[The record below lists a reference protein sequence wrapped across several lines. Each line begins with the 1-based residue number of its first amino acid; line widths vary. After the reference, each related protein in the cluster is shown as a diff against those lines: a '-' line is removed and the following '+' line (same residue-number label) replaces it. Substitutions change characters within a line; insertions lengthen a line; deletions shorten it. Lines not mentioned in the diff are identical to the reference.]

1 MKINPIFVGLNIA
14 SAKAS
19 PGDCNFLPGSWPPV
33 PEFPICISSN
43 GTVISRYEDE
53 EWDLTLWAGQ
63 VLKFNFGKPKRK
75 NSTYIS
81 PENSSLFK
89 LVIAYWLFGPNPVR
103 EIRTL
108 KGQYENIR
116 QIFAYCSKS
125 GISANDLYRFPKVVE
140 SLADNL
146 YPSQSNR
153 LLVLLHTL
161 WEQREHVGISIL
173 DDTGIAL
180 LRSKIQLH
188 EKSQTAYIPPRIW
201 LYQLSRLKEFLQ
213 DFEHHLKDI
222 EACTNYCLHAYVT
235 SAGDMESACTLKLP
249 SYYKP
254 FASLNNPSKNGKLCG
269 AQRFGPFHKTASR
282 FNILDL
288 LEKWCGNIKSS
299 GVAVLSQ
306 YLSMATHVGK
316 AYLLNFTLMRI
327 EEVSS
332 LRANCL
338 VLETD
343 KATNE
348 TIYLI
353 KGATSKTVED
363 DQAYWITSPSSQLAI
378 KVMTWVSEFRTRC
391 ASFNKSLPLA
401 HDDLTNPYLELRP
414 SEPWRRQSRYD
425 YAPVVRKAP
434 VHYGNFNIKYPKLFD
449 AKELMIQKADF
460 DAALLVTPSLDA
472 ERFAIGNVWPLS
484 WHQLRRTG
492 AVNMSASGIVGDASI
507 QYQLKHVSRAMTRY
521 YGQGFYH
528 LDVRLNQEASAEY
541 VRGMYE
547 AIAKNFAAL
556 GSSNFVSPHGDKR
569 KEQLVEIISSS
580 SHAALIK
587 AAKNGSIIY
596 RDILLG
602 SCANPKPC
610 PYGGIDYIGR
620 CGGGDGKPAC
630 MDLLIDKNKKSQIQR
645 LGELLSQRIKN
656 TPEGSPLYV
665 SIQYQQ
671 IAVGNILNVI

>member
-1 MKINPIFVGLNIA
+1 MKTNAIFAGLNIG
-14 SAKAS
+14 SANAS
-19 PGDCNFLPGSWPPV
+19 PADRNFLPESWPPA
-33 PEFPICISSN
+33 PDFPICISPN
-43 GTVISRYEDE
+43 GAVISRYGDE
-53 EWDLTLWAGQ
+53 VWDLTPWAGQ
-63 VLKFNFGKPKRK
+63 VLKLNFGKPKRK
-75 NSTYIS
+75 NGKPIS
-81 PENSSLFK
+81 PENCEPFK
-89 LVIAYWLFGPNPVR
+89 LVIAYWLYGPSPVR
-103 EIRTL
+103 EVRTL

-116 QIFAYCSKS
+116 QVFAHCSES
-125 GISANDLYRFPKVVE
+125 GINANDLYRFPKVIE

-146 YPSQSNR
+146 YPSQANR

-161 WEQREHVGISIL
+161 WEQREHSRIHIL

-201 LYQLSRLKEFLQ
+201 LYQLSRLREFLQ

-222 EACTNYCLHAYVT
+222 EACIDYSLQAYST
-235 SAGDMESACTLKLP
+235 SAGDMESACTLQLP
-249 SYYKP
+249 AYHRP

-269 AQRFGPFHKTASR
+269 AQRFGSFHKTASR
-282 FNILDL
+282 FKILKL
-288 LEKWCGNIKSS
+288 LEKWCGDIKST

-316 AYLLNFTLMRI
+316 AYILNFTLMRI
-327 EEVSS
+327 EEASS
-332 LRANCL
+332 LRASCL
-338 VLETD
+338 VLESD

-363 DQAYWITSPSSQLAI
+363 DEAHWITSPSSQLAI
-378 KVMTWVSEFRTRC
+378 RVMTWISEFRTRC
-391 ASFNKSLPLA
+391 ASFNKKLSLT
-401 HDDLTNPYLELRP
+401 DEDLTNPYLELRP
-414 SEPWRRQSRYD
+414 SEPWRRQPRYD
-425 YAPVVRKAP
+425 SAPDVRTSP
-434 VHYGNFNIKYPKLFD
+434 VHYGNFYHKYPKLFD
-449 AKELMIQKADF
+449 LQEMTIRQPDF
-460 DAALLVTPSLDA
+460 EAALLVTPSLNA
-472 ERFAIGNVWPLS
+472 QRYAVGKIWSLS

-492 AVNMSASGIVGDASI
+492 AVNMSASGMVGDASI

-547 AIAKNFAAL
+547 AIAKSFAAL
-556 GSSNFVSPHGDKR
+556 GSSSFVSPHGEKR
-569 KEQLVEIISSS
+569 KEYLVEIISSS
-580 SHAALIK
+580 SHASLIN
-587 AAKNGSIIY
+587 AAKKGNIVY

-602 SCANPKPC
+602 SCANTKPC

-630 MDLLIDKNKKSQIQR
+630 IDLLIDRTKKLQIQR
-645 LGELLSQRIKN
+645 LGELLSQRIKSA
-656 TPEGSPLYV
+656 PENSPLHA
-665 SIQYQQ
+665 SIRYQQ
-671 IAVGNILNVI
+671 IAVENVLNVI